1 MKKHKKLASTARA
14 AGFLAAAAAAGL
26 APAAAQAQTFP
37 THPVTMIV
45 PFAAGGPTD
54 VVARSLAEAMR
65 KSLGQTV
72 VVENVGGAGGTIGT
86 ARVARAA
93 NDGYTVLLMHI
104 GFSTAPALYR
114 HLSYDQAKDFAP
126 VGLVV
131 DVPMTIIGRP
141 GFPAKNIKEF
151 LSYTKA
157 NSAKLSMANA
167 GIGSASHLCGL
178 LFTSTLGV
186 DIQAIPY
193 KGTGPAMN
201 DLLGKQVD
209 FLCDQTTNTTGHIK
223 AGKVMAYAVTSEKR
237 LPSLPD
243 LPTLDE
249 SGMKGFHVGIW
260 HGMWAPKGTSPEI
273 VAKLGTALTA
283 GLDDP
288 AFKKRMSEL
297 GAIVLSDQATPA
309 ALDTL
314 VKSETAKW
322 GAVIKKAGVYAD

>member
-1 MKKHKKLASTARA
+1 MGLQKNA
-14 AGFLAAAAAAGL
+14 APAAIAAAVLAGVAGL
-26 APAAAQAQTFP
+26 APAHAAEQNYP
-37 THPVTMIV
+37 TRPVTMIV

-86 ARVARAA
+86 ARVAKAP

-114 HLSYDQAKDFAP
+114 KLSYDQANDFQP
-126 VGLVV
+126 IGLTV
-131 DVPMTIIGRP
+131 DVPMTIVARDN
-141 GFPAKNIKEF
+141 FPANNIKEF
-151 LSYTKA
+151 LDYVKA
-157 NSAKLSMANA
+157 NASKLSMANA

-178 LFTSTLGV
+178 MFMSSIGTEFQT
-186 DIQAIPY
+186 IPY
-193 KGTGPAMN
+193 KGTAPAMN

-209 FLCDQTTNTTGHIK
+209 FMCDQTTNTTGQIK
-223 AGKVMAYAVTSEKR
+223 AGKVKAYAVTSTSR
-237 LPSLPD
+237 VPSLPD

-249 SGMKGFHVGIW
+249 SGLKGFSVGIW
-260 HGMWAPKGTSPEI
+260 HGLWAPKGTSPAV
-273 VAKLGTALTA
+273 VAKLQSALKA

-288 AFKKRMSEL
+288 AFQKRMSEL
-297 GAIVLSDQATPA
+297 GAIVLADKATPA